1 MKKFILGLLM
11 VLGLLGAAGAAP
23 VPADD
28 AVGQKTQAYF
38 DDVFA
43 KLKLAADQQPDAATF
58 REAMKPVVAGVP
70 GVFGGSFI
78 DKKWVIRQVLF
89 PSHFLA
95 RGFDLKGVSQ
105 LHYFQDKLKEA
116 PGPQL
121 SEPAHGNLMQ
131 PRLIAMRY
139 PVIKDGKVAGLVSVM
154 VRTPF
159 FLKAVGLDQAKAYK
173 IICLGKEAESVGT
186 LGENYKEFKLAL
198 PSTEWVI
205 KYKMQ

>member
-1 MKKFILGLLM
+1 MKKLFLGLL
-11 VLGLLGAAGAAP
+11 VFFGIAGGVMAAP

-28 AVGQKTQAYF
+28 AVGQRTQAYF

-43 KLKLAADQQPDAATF
+43 KLKLAADKQPDYLTF
-58 REAMKPVVAGVP
+58 RDAMKPVVAGVP
-70 GVFGGSFI
+70 GIFGGSFI
-78 DKKWVIRQVLF
+78 DGNWVIRQVLF

-95 RGFDLKGVSQ
+95 RGFDLKGVKE
-105 LHYFQDKLKEA
+105 LHYFQERLKSA

-121 SEPAHGNLMQ
+121 SEPAHGSLVQ

-139 PVIKDGKVAGLVSVM
+139 PVIKDGKVIGLVSMM

-159 FLKAVGLDQAKAYK
+159 FLKAVGLDKAKAYK
-173 IICLGKEAESVGT
+173 IICLGKEAEVHGV
-186 LGENYKEFKLAL
+186 LGERYNEVKLSL

-205 KYKMQ
+205 QYTM

>member
-1 MKKFILGLLM
+1 MKRWFLGVTMALVM
-11 VLGLLGAAGAAP
+11 AGAAWATP

-28 AVGQKTQAYF
+28 AVGQKVQAYF
-38 DDVFA
+38 DDAFA
-43 KLKLAADQQPDAATF
+43 KLKLAADRQPNYLTF

-78 DKKWVIRQVLF
+78 DDKWVIRQVLF

-95 RGFDLKGVSQ
+95 RGFDLKGVRE
-105 LHYFQDKLKEA
+105 LHYFQEKMKEA

-121 SEPAHGNLMQ
+121 SEPAHGSIAQ

-139 PVIKDGKVAGLVSVM
+139 PVVKDGKVAGLVSMM

-159 FLKAVGLDQAKAYK
+159 FLKAVGLEQAKAYK
-173 IICLGKEAESVGT
+173 IICLGKEAESHGT
-186 LGENYKEFKLAL
+186 LGTDYKEVRLSL

-205 KYKMQ
+205 QYRM